1 MLNLIMVFIM
11 MQMKMIKRR
20 KKMMD
25 SWDWINRYKAS
36 PLLKTKERIKT
47 KREINLQIREAILLA
62 ILHHLILL
70 KFLWM
75 KTKSKKWN
83 LNSIMIKHS
92 QNDNWK
98 KINLITAQRLISYL
112 IKRKNFECGLKIII
126 SMLKIINF

>member
-75 KTKSKKWN
+75 KTKLKKWN
-83 LNSIMIKHS
+83 LNSIMIKIS